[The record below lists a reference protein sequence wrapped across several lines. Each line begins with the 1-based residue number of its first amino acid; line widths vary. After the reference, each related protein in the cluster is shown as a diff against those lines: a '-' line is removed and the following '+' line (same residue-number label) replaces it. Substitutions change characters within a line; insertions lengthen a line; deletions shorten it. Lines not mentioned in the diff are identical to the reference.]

1 MVLIFWDCVQFVFS
15 LESVGFRHIARP
27 LSFQEK
33 MMNPKRLYVLILTL
47 LLIGGVAWLL
57 APTTRTHVYAQHS
70 GWGSPVPNQQ
80 MPFEIPVQPVPSTW
94 LVSFTDLEQKQVKQV
109 IIVNPEE
116 KRIGVYEISLR
127 DGSIQFCG
135 MRELTADFR
144 MKVHNGKDPLPQQIE
159 RQLEQGK

>member
-1 MVLIFWDCVQFVFS
+1 MTL
-15 LESVGFRHIARP
+15 
-27 LSFQEK
+27 
-33 MMNPKRLYVLILTL
+33 KRSYVLIVTL
-47 LLIGGVAWLL
+47 LLIVGIGWSIAQ
-57 APTTRTHVYAQHS
+57 TTRTKVYAQHS
-70 GWGSPVPNQQ
+70 GWGGPAPVQQ

-94 LVSFTDLEQKQVKQV
+94 LVSFTDLQQKQVKQV

-116 KRIGVYEISLR
+116 KRIGVYEISLQ